1 MGPRHP
7 LHRLFFFSFI
17 FAASNLAA
25 VWDPT
30 PSTADVDA
38 GDSAAADSA
47 AVVESPTD
55 AAPYEEPRYR
65 LDPVVVTGERLP
77 LRLGRVPL
85 DVTVIGR
92 GRLDTQRQFLLA
104 DAIREVP
111 AINVQRSGNLG
122 KLTSLYLRGADPR
135 HTLVLFDGIPLNGPW
150 LGSFDFADLMDTG
163 VERVEVLGGPSSSL
177 YGSGAVGGVIQV
189 LSGAASN
196 GETDTSPPSENQ
208 WRVFAEYGENV
219 TLRQGVQWSGS
230 TGKTPLGFSVTRLV
244 SDGVGPRDSY
254 LGLNGN
260 AFVELPVG
268 TKDRVRATGLATQ
281 GKKELP
287 YDFYFDYADPT
298 LSPFG
303 SNKQIG
309 DPNND
314 EEDFL
319 VAGSALWTRTVSP
332 AVALEGEI
340 SGMGG
345 RIENENEPNG
355 GGNTDFQNTDLRNS
369 RGTAA
374 LRARVEPGKN
384 AHVLCGADFRGDHV
398 DRRDESNYGG
408 FGDTTVVTEG
418 VQSRALYAQV
428 HAEPHGRVIADA
440 GIRLDDHSRYG
451 SYGLPRVAVGFLIPE
466 AGVKLRAGY
475 GRAFTAPSLTDLY
488 YPGYSSTALR
498 PERSTTW
505 EAGIVGRWLGGRVE
519 GRFGWHHTDFTDL
532 IQGVLQPDFTF
543 IPENVGEARIEGEE
557 YSVTVAPSAR
567 IEISGSAAHLIAT
580 NLTTG
585 DPLAKRPTWRF
596 GVSGQVKPRTDLTL
610 SGSWRW
616 VDSVR
621 DPFNFID
628 VEGRVLDGDNPG
640 YAALDLGAI
649 VLLHRWAP
657 LDVNLRVT
665 NVLDR
670 EYSEVKGFPV
680 RGRAFTV
687 GVTFTP

>member
-1 MGPRHP
+1 MGPRRP
-7 LHRLFFFSFI
+7 LHRVFLAVFI
-17 FAASNLAA
+17 LA
-25 VWDPT
+25 V
-30 PSTADVDA
+30 SLLADVWTPA
-38 GDSAAADSA
+38 SSRAADTPADSA
-47 AVVESPTD
+47 GIVASSNDTAPDES
-55 AAPYEEPRYR
+55 PRYR

-92 GRLDTQRQFLLA
+92 GRMDTQRQFLLA

-111 AINVQRSGNLG
+111 AINAQRSGNLG
-122 KLTSLYLRGADPR
+122 KLTNLYLRGADPR

-163 VERVEVLGGPSSSL
+163 IQRVEVLGGPSSSL
-177 YGSGAVGGVIQV
+177 YGSGAVGGVIQM
-189 LSGAASN
+189 LSSAASN
-196 GETDTSPPSENQ
+196 GEPSPASSTAGHQ

-219 TLRQGVQWSGS
+219 TLRQGVQWSGT
-230 TGKTPLGFSVTRLV
+230 TGRTPLGFAVTRLV

-254 LGLNGN
+254 LGLNAN

-268 TKDRVRATGLATQ
+268 AKDRVRVTGLATQ

-287 YDFYFDYADPT
+287 YDFYFDVADPT

-303 SNKQIG
+303 STRQID

-314 EEDFL
+314 ETDVL
-319 VAGSALWTRTVSP
+319 IAGSALWTHTLSP
-332 AVALEGEI
+332 AIGLEGEV

-355 GGNTDFQNTDLRNS
+355 GGNTDFQTTDLRNN

-374 LRARVEPGKN
+374 VRARVEPGKSV
-384 AHVLCGADFRGDHV
+384 HFIGGADFRGDHV
-398 DRRDESNYGG
+398 DRHDESNYGG

-428 HAEPHGRVIADA
+428 HVEPHGRVIADA

-451 SYGLPRVAVGFLIPE
+451 SYGLPRVAVGFLVPE

-488 YPGYSSTALR
+488 YPGYSSTTLQ

-505 EAGIVGRWLGGRVE
+505 EAGLVGRWLGGRVE
-519 GRFGWHHTDFTDL
+519 GRFGWHHTDFTNL
-532 IQGVLQPDFTF
+532 IQGVQQPDFTF
-543 IPENVGEARIEGEE
+543 IPENVGEAQIEGEE
-557 YSVTVAPSAR
+557 YSITVAPSAG

-585 DPLAKRPTWRF
+585 APLPKRPDWRF
-596 GVSGQVKPRTDLTL
+596 VLSGQVTPRADLTL
-610 SGSWRW
+610 SGAWRW
-616 VDSVR
+616 VDSVK

-628 VEGRVLDGDNPG
+628 VEGQVLDGDNPG

-649 VLLHRWAP
+649 VRLHRWAP
-657 LDVNLRVT
+657 LDLNVRVT

-680 RGRAFTV
+680 RGQAVTV
-687 GVTFTP
+687 GLNFTP